1 LQERWENFPAAIG
14 VTAPLVP
21 EVANT
26 NAGHNSLRKRIL
38 SAVVLAI
45 PVIVCVSIGSPLI
58 ETLVVAAALVLVW
71 EWCRL
76 CSETFSYRNSA
87 LLAAVITTA
96 ILAVTFDHAFAAILV
111 LVAGGMAI
119 HLLTGG
125 HVWLSV
131 GALYI
136 GLPCVAVVWLRSDPV
151 LGRETLFWLL
161 ALVWASDVGG
171 YVFGRLIGG
180 RKLAPAWSPNKTWA
194 GFVGA
199 AVSAAIVGAATAL
212 IIKGPSFWPL
222 VGLSALLGGATQGG
236 DLFESWVK
244 RHFGVKDTSGLIPGH
259 GGLFDRVDGLLAASV
274 LTALLGVVGNGSIL
288 KWI

>member
-1 LQERWENFPAAIG
+1 MQERWKSSRAATG
-14 VTAPLVP
+14 VTAPPVP
-21 EVANT
+21 DVAKT
-26 NAGHNSLRKRIL
+26 NPGLSSLHKRII
-38 SAVVLAI
+38 SAVVLAV
-45 PVIVCVSIGSPLI
+45 PVIACVSVGSPLI
-58 ETLVVAAALVLVW
+58 EGLVVAAALVLVW

-76 CSETFSYRNSA
+76 CAQAFPSRIYVTLS
-87 LLAAVITTA
+87 AVITA
-96 ILAVTFDHAFAAILV
+96 AVFAVALDHPFVAILV
-111 LVAGGMAI
+111 LVFGAVVI

-136 GLPCVAVVWLRSDPV
+136 GLPCVAVVWLRSDPLV
-151 LGRETLFWLL
+151 GRETVFWLL

-194 GFVGA
+194 GFFGA
-199 AVSAAIVGAATAL
+199 AVSAAIIGALTAL
-212 IIKGPSFWPL
+212 IIGSPSFWPL
-222 VGLSALLGGATQGG
+222 VGLSALLGGAAQGG

-259 GGLFDRVDGLLAASV
+259 GGLLDRVDGLLAALA
-274 LTALLGVVGNGSIL
+274 LTALIGMVGNGSVL
-288 KWI
+288 RWI

>member
-1 LQERWENFPAAIG
+1 MPDAVKTKPG
-14 VTAPLVP
+14 PS
-21 EVANT
+21 
-26 NAGHNSLRKRIL
+26 SLSTRII
-38 SAVVLAI
+38 SAVVLAV

-58 ETLVVAAALVLVW
+58 EGVVIAAALVLVW

-76 CSETFSYRNSA
+76 CAQTFPCSTYLTLS
-87 LLAAVITTA
+87 AVITAA
-96 ILAVTFDHAFAAILV
+96 ILAVAFGHGMVAIVVLAAGAIL
-111 LVAGGMAI
+111 I

-125 HVWLSV
+125 QPWLSV

-136 GLPCVAVVWLRSDPV
+136 GLPCVAVIWLRSDPL
-151 LGRETLFWLL
+151 LGRETVFWLL
-161 ALVWASDVGG
+161 ALVWASDSGG

-180 RKLAPAWSPNKTWA
+180 RKLAPVWSPNKTWA

-199 AVSAAIVGAATAL
+199 AASAALVGAVTAL
-212 IIKGPSFWPL
+212 IIESSSVWPL
-222 VGLSALLGGATQGG
+222 IGVSALLGGATQLG

-259 GGLFDRVDGLLAASV
+259 GGLLDRVDGLLAAST

-288 KWI
+288 RWI

>member
-1 LQERWENFPAAIG
+1 
-14 VTAPLVP
+14 VP
-21 EVANT
+21 DVAK
-26 NAGHNSLRKRIL
+26 ASHGLSSLHKRII
-38 SAVVLAI
+38 SAIILAI
-45 PVIVCVSIGSPLI
+45 PVIVCVSVGSPLI
-58 ETLVVAAALVLVW
+58 EGLVVAAALVLVW

-76 CSETFSYRNSA
+76 CAQTFPFRIYVTLS
-87 LLAAVITTA
+87 AVITA
-96 ILAVTFDHAFAAILV
+96 AVLAVAFDHALV
-111 LVAGGMAI
+111 GVLILVAGGIAI

-136 GLPCVAVVWLRSDPV
+136 GLPCVAVVWLRSDPL

-161 ALVWASDVGG
+161 ALVWASDIGG

-199 AVSAAIVGAATAL
+199 AASAASVGAVTAL
-212 IIKGPSFWPL
+212 IIGSASFWPL

-259 GGLFDRVDGLLAASV
+259 GGLLDRVDGLLVASA
-274 LTALLGVVGNGSIL
+274 LTAFIGVVGSGSVL
-288 KWI
+288 GWI

>member
-1 LQERWENFPAAIG
+1 MSSLAATG
-14 VTAPLVP
+14 VTAPPVP
-21 EVANT
+21 DVAK
-26 NAGHNSLRKRIL
+26 ASPGLSSLHKRII

-45 PVIVCVSIGSPLI
+45 PVLVCVSVGSPLI
-58 ETLVVAAALVLVW
+58 EGLVVAAALVLAW

-76 CSETFSYRNSA
+76 CARTFPSGIYVTLS
-87 LLAAVITTA
+87 AVITA
-96 ILAVTFDHAFAAILV
+96 AVLAVAFEHV
-111 LVAGGMAI
+111 LVAVLVLLAGAILI

-136 GLPCVAVVWLRSDPV
+136 GLPCVAVIWLRSDPL

-161 ALVWASDVGG
+161 ALVWASDIGG

-180 RKLAPAWSPNKTWA
+180 RKLAPTWSPNKTWA

-199 AVSAAIVGAATAL
+199 AASAAMVGAVTAL
-212 IIKGPSFWPL
+212 MIGSPSFWPL
-222 VGLSALLGGATQGG
+222 VALSALLGGATQGG

-244 RHFGVKDTSGLIPGH
+244 RRFGVKDTSGLIPGH
-259 GGLFDRVDGLLAASV
+259 GGLLDRVDGLLAASV
-274 LTALLGVVGNGSIL
+274 LAAFIGVVGNGSIL
-288 KWI
+288 RWI

>member
-1 LQERWENFPAAIG
+1 MPD
-14 VTAPLVP
+14 
-21 EVANT
+21 VAK
-26 NAGHNSLRKRIL
+26 ANSGLSSFHKRVI

-45 PVIVCVSIGSPLI
+45 PVIVCVSVGSPLI
-58 ETLVVAAALVLVW
+58 EGLVVAAALVLVW

-76 CSETFSYRNSA
+76 CAQAFPYRIYATLS
-87 LLAAVITTA
+87 AVITA
-96 ILAVTFDHAFAAILV
+96 AVLAAAFDHVFVAVLV
-111 LVAGGMAI
+111 LVAGGIVI

-136 GLPCVAVVWLRSDPV
+136 GLPCVALVWLRSDPL

-161 ALVWASDVGG
+161 ALVWASDIGG
-171 YVFGRLIGG
+171 YTFGRLIGG
-180 RKLAPAWSPNKTWA
+180 RKLAPTWSPNKTWA

-199 AVSAAIVGAATAL
+199 AVSAAFVGAVTAL
-212 IIKGPSFWPL
+212 IIGIPSVWLL
-222 VGLSALLGGATQGG
+222 VGLSALLGGVTQGG

-244 RHFGVKDTSGLIPGH
+244 RRFGVKDTSGLIPGH
-259 GGLFDRVDGLLAASV
+259 GGLLDRVDGLLAASA
-274 LTALLGVVGNGSIL
+274 LTALIGTVGNGSIL